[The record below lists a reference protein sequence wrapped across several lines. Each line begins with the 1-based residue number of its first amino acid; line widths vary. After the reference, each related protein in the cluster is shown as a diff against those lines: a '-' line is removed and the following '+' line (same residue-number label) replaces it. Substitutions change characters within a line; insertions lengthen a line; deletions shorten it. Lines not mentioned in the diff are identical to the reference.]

1 MSLFSERGAASERV
15 EQIARMLMENRIV
28 NLGTN
33 LQLVDGVYRVKASR
47 ERNGF
52 KRVSE
57 EQLL

>member
-1 MSLFSERGAASERV
+1 
-15 EQIARMLMENRIV
+15 MENRIV
-28 NLGTN
+28 NLGTS
-33 LQLVDGVYRVKASR
+33 LVDGVYRVKVSR